1 MCRVSCLQEK
11 NGNNFILKYVE
22 EEMSGQGKEAFSK
35 SRIVLGGKD
44 TDVEES
50 SFSHCLVCLG
60 TRHTNQQ
67 LPEFYVSF

>member
-11 NGNNFILKYVE
+11 NGNNFILNFVE
-22 EEMSGQGKEAFSK
+22 EEMSEQGKEAFSM

-44 TDVEES
+44 TEVEDS
-50 SFSHCLVCLG
+50 GSSHCLVCLG
-60 TRHTNQQ
+60 TWHTNQQ